1 MSRAWL
7 EQRERGNLAALRLM
21 TWVAR
26 ALGDGVAR
34 ALLAPICWYFLA
46 FAPRARSASRAFLAR
61 ALGRRATL
69 GDVYRHFHTFACT
82 LLDRVAVLSGNRAD
96 FDVRL
101 NGADAIEAALAARRG
116 CLLLGSHLGSFEV
129 LRVLG
134 EARRGIVVNLVVHE
148 AHARHASRWARAL
161 APELEARIIAP
172 GQPDTLLRVQEC
184 LERGEVV
191 AMLGD
196 RVLRGE
202 RSIACD
208 FFAQQTRFP
217 TGPLLAAA
225 LLGAPVVTFFCLF
238 RAPRR
243 YDVHFALLAER
254 LPAERPARDAAVASA
269 LQGYATQLEAH
280 ARAAPWNWFNFYDFW
295 ETG

>member
-1 MSRAWL
+1 MSGAWL
-7 EQRERGNLAALRLM
+7 ERRERGNLAGLRVM

-26 ALGDGVAR
+26 ALGYGVAR
-34 ALLAPICWYFLA
+34 ALLAPICLYFLA
-46 FAPRARSASRAFLAR
+46 CAPQARKASRAFLGR
-61 ALGRRATL
+61 ALSRRATL
-69 GDVYRHFHTFACT
+69 GDVYRHFHTFAGT
-82 LLDRVAVLSGNRAD
+82 LLDRVAVLTAEHAG

-101 NGADAIEAALAARRG
+101 TGADAIEAALAARRG

-134 EARRGIVVNLVVHE
+134 EARRAIVVNLVMHE
-148 AHARHASRWARAL
+148 ANARHASQWARAL

-172 GQPDTLLRVQEC
+172 GRPDTLLRVREC
-184 LERGEVV
+184 FERGEVV

-196 RVLRGE
+196 RVLDGE

-208 FFAQQTRFP
+208 FFAERAQFP

-243 YDVHFALLAER
+243 YDVRFALLAER
-254 LPAERPARDAAVASA
+254 LPAERPARDAAVAGA
-269 LQGYATQLEAH
+269 LQRYAVQLEAQ

-295 ETG
+295 DGD

>member
-1 MSRAWL
+1 VSEAWL
-7 EQRERGNLAALRLM
+7 ERRERGNLAALRVM

-26 ALGDGVAR
+26 ALGYGMAR
-34 ALLAPICWYFLA
+34 ALLAPICLYFLV
-46 FAPRARSASRAFLAR
+46 FAPQARKASRTFLAR
-61 ALGRRATL
+61 AFGRRATL
-69 GDVYRHFHTFACT
+69 GDVYRHFHTFAGT
-82 LLDRVAVLSGNRAD
+82 LLDRVAVLSVDHAG

-101 NGADAIEAALAARRG
+101 TGAEAIEAALAARRG

-134 EARRGIVVNLVVHE
+134 EARRGIVVNLVMHE
-148 AHARHASRWARAL
+148 ANARHASRWARAL

-172 GQPDTLLRVQEC
+172 GRPDTLLRVREC
-184 LERGEVV
+184 FERGEVV

-196 RVLRGE
+196 RVLQGE

-208 FFAQQTRFP
+208 FFARRAQLP
-217 TGPLLAAA
+217 TGPLLTAA

-269 LQGYATQLEAH
+269 LQRYAAQLEAH

-295 ETG
+295 ESA